1 VRARFLLAEF
11 LAREPTDLPWT
22 FLDALRLTFVSLGR
36 KTLFLVARLGHQINA
51 DVSRQVIGCPAM
63 TETAFRPIG
72 RRKAPT
78 TGASERKSSAKI
90 AQSMRHQETTMLR
103 RPRIAAALCF
113 VAAVASLCVVATESD
128 AARYRS
134 GKHRSVTTKPR
145 APPAAKE
152 KPKPAVATDQTPT
165 NKNDCLT
172 VSQTLYE
179 RAEALSKR
187 AKQSVPREFTRV
199 ASNLDESCGEE
210 DFDKAR
216 ISIDWLNT
224 CLANYTKDYSLG
236 FCTRDKS
243 YFCAINPRSDA
254 CLQNQ

>member
-11 LAREPTDLPWT
+11 LVREPTDLPWT

-36 KTLFLVARLGHQINA
+36 KTLFLVARLRHQINA
-51 DVSRQVIGCPAM
+51 DVSRQVIGCAAM
-63 TETAFRPIG
+63 PETAVCPVG
-72 RRKAPT
+72 RQKAPR
-78 TGASERKSSAKI
+78 TGASERESSAKI

-103 RPRIAAALCF
+103 RPRMAAALCF
-113 VAAVASLCVVATESD
+113 VAVLASVCAVATESD

-134 GKHRSVTTKPR
+134 GKHRSVKSRP
-145 APPAAKE
+145 AAPAAKE

-224 CLANYTKDYSLG
+224 CLANYNKDNSLG

-254 CLQNQ
+254 CLQSQ

>member
-1 VRARFLLAEF
+1 
-11 LAREPTDLPWT
+11 
-22 FLDALRLTFVSLGR
+22 
-36 KTLFLVARLGHQINA
+36 VARLGHQINA

-113 VAAVASLCVVATESD
+113 VATVASLCVVATESD

-145 APPAAKE
+145 AAPAAKE

>member
-1 VRARFLLAEF
+1 
-11 LAREPTDLPWT
+11 
-22 FLDALRLTFVSLGR
+22 
-36 KTLFLVARLGHQINA
+36 
-51 DVSRQVIGCPAM
+51 M
-63 TETAFRPIG
+63 
-72 RRKAPT
+72 
-78 TGASERKSSAKI
+78 
-90 AQSMRHQETTMLR
+90 
-103 RPRIAAALCF
+103 AAALCF
-113 VAAVASLCVVATESD
+113 VAVLASCVRGCHGIGCREVQV
-128 AARYRS
+128 
-134 GKHRSVTTKPR
+134 GKHRSVKSRRPPR
-145 APPAAKE
+145 QRKR

-224 CLANYTKDYSLG
+224 CLANYNKDNSLG

-243 YFCAINPRSDA
+243 YFCAINPRSEPVCRANSRDVLKTKQA
-254 CLQNQ
+254 ARSISLRGDFSSH

>member
-1 VRARFLLAEF
+1 VRARFLLAEV

-22 FLDALRLTFVSLGR
+22 FLDALRLTFVSLGQ
-36 KTLFLVARLGHQINA
+36 KTLFLVARLRHQING

-63 TETAFRPIG
+63 PEPAVRLSG
-72 RRKAPT
+72 RRKAPAA
-78 TGASERKSSAKI
+78 GASERESSAKI
-90 AQSMRHQETTMLR
+90 EQSMRHQETTMLR
-103 RPRIAAALCF
+103 RPRMAAALCF
-113 VAAVASLCVVATESD
+113 VAALASLCVVATESD
-128 AARYRS
+128 AARSRS
-134 GKHRSVTTKPR
+134 GKHRSVTKPR
-145 APPAAKE
+145 PAPAAKE

-224 CLANYTKDYSLG
+224 CLANYNKDYSLG
-236 FCTRDKS
+236 FCTRDKG